1 MVAREVSEV
10 YVSVLVCEFVSKCV
24 CVCVIYRILPRRT
37 KALLGKMIQL
47 TRNHQLLQRYILNY
61 SISWKLC

>member
-1 MVAREVSEV
+1 M
-10 YVSVLVCEFVSKCV
+10 CV

-61 SISWKLC
+61 SIIKVGSYVKGGSDHYC